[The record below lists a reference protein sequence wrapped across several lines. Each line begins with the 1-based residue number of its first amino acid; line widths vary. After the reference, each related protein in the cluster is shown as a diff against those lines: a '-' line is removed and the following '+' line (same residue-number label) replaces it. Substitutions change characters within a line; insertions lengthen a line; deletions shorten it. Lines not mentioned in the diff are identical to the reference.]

1 MSILIKNIIPALHSG
16 FEGMHPGVA
25 IDNVSIDSRSLQN
38 NSGTLFFAL
47 GGQNRDGHIYI
58 KDLIGKG
65 VLNFVVSHIPV
76 EVRGKAN
83 FFIVGN
89 TLKALQ
95 DFAIYCRGLY
105 DFPVIAVTGSSGK
118 TIVKEWLNYLLGPDY
133 NIIRSPKSYNSQVGV
148 ALSVIGINEKHNLGI
163 FEAGISRMEEMEKL
177 EPIIRPD
184 IGILTNIGPA
194 HDEGFAGR
202 QDKIREKLK
211 LFTGVKLLILQKNA
225 NIEKELDPNITT
237 FTWALDKDAMGTG
250 ADVTISSTQENNI
263 TNLTVIQADDI
274 FTIIVPFIDGPSIE
288 NAINCLM
295 VLLHFGYSHETI
307 KERMAGLYPVELRLQ
322 VKNGINGCTLI
333 DDSYSSDYQSLKI
346 ALDFLEQHKTHSKKT
361 IILSDVFQSGFETE
375 ELYAKVAKL
384 LAGHDI
390 SQVIGIGETIGKQL
404 ADFPNFFPYAT
415 TQEFLSHYRVG
426 SFDHETLLIKGAR
439 SFRFD
444 EIVVFLEEKTHET
457 VLEINLNAIT
467 HNLNFYKSRLKP
479 ETKIMV
485 MVKAFGYGSGS
496 YEIAKALSHQKVDYL
511 GVAFADEG
519 IALRNAG
526 ISIPIIV
533 MNPES
538 SAFAAMA
545 AYNLEPEIYSVREL
559 RSFIAVAQQ
568 KNLSNYPIHIKLDT
582 GMHRLGFQENQLE
595 ELIDL
600 LKNNN
605 LITVKSIFSHLSSSD
620 MPDYRDFTL
629 DQIGK
634 FESWSKRLM
643 EALKINPLRHILNTS
658 GIYNFPQAQYDM
670 VRLGIGLYGVGNDET
685 ERKSLET
692 VGTLKTVI
700 LQIKDIE
707 PGESIG
713 YSRRFIAPGKMRIA
727 TLPIGYA
734 DGIRRGWGNE
744 QGYVTING
752 KKAIITGTISMDMM
766 MVDVTGIDCK
776 EGDRAVVFGTS
787 PTVVE
792 MAKSLGTIPYEILT
806 SISQR
811 VKRVFYKE

>member
-1 MSILIKNIIPALHSG
+1 MSIKIQDITPALHSRLVG
-16 FEGMHPGVA
+16 IQLNVE
-25 IDNVSIDSRSLQN
+25 IDSVSIDSRSLQN

-47 GGQNRDGHIYI
+47 SGQNRDGHQYI
-58 KDLIGKG
+58 SELITKG
-65 VLNFVVSHIPV
+65 VLNFVVTHIPV
-76 EVRGKAN
+76 DVKGKAN
-83 FFIVGN
+83 FFIVDN

-95 DFAIYCRGLY
+95 DFATYYRQLFS
-105 DFPVIAVTGSSGK
+105 FPVIAITGSSGK
-118 TIVKEWLNYLLGPDY
+118 TIVKEWLNYLLSPDY
-133 NIIRSPKSYNSQVGV
+133 NIIRSPKSYNSQIGV
-148 ALSVIGINEKHNLGI
+148 PLSIIGINRKHNLGI
-163 FEAGISRMEEMEKL
+163 FEAGISIPGEMEKL
-177 EPIIRPD
+177 EPIIRPE
-184 IGILTNIGPA
+184 IGVLTNIGTA
-194 HDEGFAGR
+194 HDEGFSNLGE
-202 QDKIREKLK
+202 KISEKLK
-211 LFTGVKLLILQKNA
+211 LFSNAKVLIYQKNDA
-225 NIEKELDPNITT
+225 IAKSLFPTIKT
-237 FTWALDKDAMGTG
+237 FTWDYNEG
-250 ADVTISSTQENNI
+250 ADVTIHTNQSFGKTTLAITQGI
-263 TNLTVIQADDI
+263 TNFEAEIP
-274 FTIIVPFIDGPSIE
+274 FTDAPSIE
-288 NAINCLM
+288 NAINSMM
-295 VLLHFGYSHETI
+295 VMLYLDYSHDVI
-307 KERMAGLYPVELRLQ
+307 KERFSGLYPVELRLQ
-322 VKNGINGCTLI
+322 VKNGINGCTII
-333 DDSYSSDYQSLKI
+333 DDSFSSDYQSLKI

-384 LAGHDI
+384 LSGHNI
-390 SQVIGIGETIGKQL
+390 SQVIGIGETISREL
-404 ADFPNFFPYAT
+404 ADFPNFFPYNT
-415 TQEFLSHYRVG
+415 TQEFLAHYKANA
-426 SFDHETLLIKGAR
+426 FENETVLIKGAR

-457 VLEINLNAIT
+457 VLEINLNAII

-526 ISIPIIV
+526 ISTPIIV

-538 SAFAAMA
+538 TAFAAMA
-545 AYNLEPEIYSVREL
+545 AYNLEPEIYSAKEL
-559 RSFIAVAQQ
+559 RAFIAVAQQ

-582 GMHRLGFQENQLE
+582 GMHRLGFMENQLD

-600 LKNNN
+600 LHNNN
-605 LITVKSIFSHLSSSD
+605 LISVKSIFSHLSSSD
-620 MPDYRDFTL
+620 IPDYRDFTL
-629 DQIGK
+629 GQINNFDQ
-634 FESWSKRLM
+634 WSSRLM
-643 EALKINPLRHILNTS
+643 DKLEIKPLRHILNTS

-685 ERKSLET
+685 ERQQLET

-713 YSRRFIAPGKMRIA
+713 YSRKFIADENIRIA

-734 DGIRRGWGNE
+734 DGIPRAWGN
-744 QGYVTING
+744 QKGYVNVNG
-752 KKAIITGTISMDMM
+752 KKAVITGTISMDMM

-776 EGDRAVVFGTS
+776 EGDRAVIFGKNPS
-787 PTVVE
+787 VIE
-792 MAKSLGTIPYEILT
+792 MAQALGTIPYEILT

>member
-1 MSILIKNIIPALHSG
+1 MSIQIKNIIPAIHSG

-58 KDLIGKG
+58 KDLIDKG
-65 VLNFVVSHIPV
+65 VLNFVVSRIPV
-76 EVRGKAN
+76 DVRGKAN

-95 DFAIYCRGLY
+95 DFAIYYRQLF
-105 DFPVIAVTGSSGK
+105 DFPVIAITGSSGK

-148 ALSVIGINEKHNLGI
+148 PLSVIGINEKHNLGI
-163 FEAGISRMEEMEKL
+163 FEAGISTVGEMEKL
-177 EPIIRPD
+177 QPIIRAD

-194 HDEGFAGR
+194 HDEGFSDR
-202 QDKIREKLK
+202 QEKIREKLK
-211 LFTGVKLLILQKNA
+211 LFGYVKLLILKRNA
-225 NIEKELDPNITT
+225 DVEKELSHNIKT
-237 FTWALDKDAMGTG
+237 FTWSFGED
-250 ADVTISSTQENNI
+250 ADVQIAAQHDNGN
-263 TNLTVIQADDI
+263 TVISVVYNAQAFDITIPFTDD
-274 FTIIVPFIDGPSIE
+274 PSVE
-288 NAINCLM
+288 NAISCLM
-295 VLLHFGYSHETI
+295 VLLHFGYSHEVI

-333 DDSYSSDYQSLKI
+333 DDSFSSDYQSLKI

-384 LAGHDI
+384 LSGHNI
-390 SQVIGIGETIGKQL
+390 SQVIGIGETISKQL
-404 ADFPNFFPYAT
+404 ADFPNFFPYST
-415 TQEFLSHYRVG
+415 TQEFLSHYK
-426 SFDHETLLIKGAR
+426 SSAFENETILIKGAR

-479 ETKIMV
+479 ETRIMV

-526 ISIPIIV
+526 ISTPIIV

-545 AYNLEPEIYSVREL
+545 AYNLEPEIYSAKEL
-559 RSFIAVAQQ
+559 KAFITVAQQ

-582 GMHRLGFQENQLE
+582 GMHRLGFQENQLD
-595 ELIDL
+595 ELIEL

-605 LITVKSIFSHLSSSD
+605 LISVKSIFSHLSSSD

-634 FESWSKRLM
+634 FESWSEKIM
-643 EALKINPLRHILNTS
+643 EALEINPIRHILNTS

-713 YSRRFIAPGKMRIA
+713 YSRKFISPGKMRIA

-744 QGYVTING
+744 KGYVTINE

-766 MVDVTGIDCK
+766 VVDVTGIDCK
-776 EGDRAVVFGTS
+776 EGDRAVVFGAS

-792 MAKSLGTIPYEILT
+792 MAEALGTIPYEILT